1 MISLDVRF
9 MLKSR
14 LRWGE
19 DDPKLLK
26 MMLAVNA
33 KNLIRIKIVDLIIS
47 KAILQGRKK
56 MNPSEVV
63 PTEKAYTKLIKA
75 MRFC

>member
-1 MISLDVRF
+1 MKF

-14 LRWGE
+14 CKWGE
-19 DDPKLLK
+19 DDPRLLK

-47 KAILQGRKK
+47 KAILRGRKK
-56 MNPSEVV
+56 EF
-63 PTEKAYTKLIKA
+63 PTEKVPAERAHVKLIRA